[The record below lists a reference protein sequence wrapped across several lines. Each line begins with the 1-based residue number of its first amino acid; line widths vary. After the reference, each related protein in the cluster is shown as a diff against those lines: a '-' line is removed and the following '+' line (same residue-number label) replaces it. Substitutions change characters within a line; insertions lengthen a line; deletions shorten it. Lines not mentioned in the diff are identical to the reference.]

1 MRLMHNM
8 ASLSTYRTYKKSLV
22 AQSSS
27 MNNISTGLKV
37 SAAKD
42 DPSALS
48 KSESIKMKIRS
59 LQMASRNAQDSVS
72 LIQTT
77 EGGLDEVSN
86 CLQRMRELTIQG
98 DGTKTDD
105 EKEMI
110 NKEIEQLKKGINDL
124 VNNTS
129 MNNVNVINGNITKS
143 LKVPSGANSGEY
155 IEIPVTNMNL
165 DVFPSGENS
174 DMNLQDIDI
183 NDMEKSLSI
192 IDEAINKLSLHR
204 GKLGGVSNRFESCY
218 NDLQEISVRLEA
230 ADSSLVD
237 ADVAT
242 EMMNLAK
249 NDVLVTAG
257 ISIMQQTNNFPQD
270 VLRILQGI

>member
-1 MRLMHNM
+1 
-8 ASLSTYRTYKKSLV
+8 
-22 AQSSS
+22 
-27 MNNISTGLKV
+27 
-37 SAAKD
+37 
-42 DPSALS
+42 
-48 KSESIKMKIRS
+48 
-59 LQMASRNAQDSVS
+59 MASRNAQDSIS

-86 CLQRMRELTIQG
+86 CLQRMRELTIQSSG
-98 DGTKTDD
+98 INTEE
-105 EKEMI
+105 EKDMI

-129 MNNVNVINGNITKS
+129 MNNVNVINGNLTKS

-174 DMNLQDIDI
+174 DMNLQDVNL
-183 NDMEKSLSI
+183 NDVEKSLSI
-192 IDEAINKLSLHR
+192 IDESINKLSLHR

-218 NDLQEISVRLEA
+218 NDLEEISVRLES

-249 NDVLVTAG
+249 SDVLVTAG
-257 ISIMQQTNNFPQD
+257 ISIMKQTNNFPQD
-270 VLRILQGI
+270 ILKILQGI

>member
-59 LQMASRNAQDSVS
+59 LQMASRNAQDSIS

-86 CLQRMRELTIQG
+86 CLQRMRELTIQSSG
-98 DGTKTDD
+98 INTEE
-105 EKEMI
+105 EKDMI

-129 MNNVNVINGNITKS
+129 MNNVNVINGNLTKS

-174 DMNLQDIDI
+174 DMNLQDVNL
-183 NDMEKSLSI
+183 NDVEKSLSI
-192 IDEAINKLSLHR
+192 IDESINKLSLHR

-218 NDLQEISVRLEA
+218 NDLEEISVRLES

-249 NDVLVTAG
+249 SDVLVTAG
-257 ISIMQQTNNFPQD
+257 ISIMKQTNNFPQD
-270 VLRILQGI
+270 ILKILQGI

>member
-8 ASLSTYRTYKKSLV
+8 ASLSAYRTYKSSLT
-22 AQSSS
+22 AQSNSIK
-27 MNNISTGLKV
+27 NISTGLKV

-59 LQMASRNAQDSVS
+59 LQMASRNAQDSIS

-86 CLQRMRELTIQG
+86 CLQRMRELTLQC

-110 NKEIEQLKKGINDL
+110 SKEIEQLKKGINDL

-129 MNNVNVINGNITKS
+129 MNGVNIINGDLERS
-143 LKVPSGANSGEY
+143 LKVPSGANSGEF

-174 DMNLQDIDI
+174 DMNLQDVDV
-183 NDMEKSLSI
+183 NDVEKSLSI
-192 IDEAINKLSLHR
+192 IDESISKLSLHR

-218 NDLQEISVRLEA
+218 NDLEEISVRLET

-249 NDVLVTAG
+249 NDVLVNAG

-270 VLRILQGI
+270 ILKILQGI

>member
-8 ASLSTYRTYKKSLV
+8 ASLSAYRTYKSSLT
-22 AQSSS
+22 AQSNSIK
-27 MNNISTGLKV
+27 NISTGLKV

-59 LQMASRNAQDSVS
+59 LQMASRNAQDSIS

-86 CLQRMRELTIQG
+86 CLQRMRELTLQC
-98 DGTKTDD
+98 DGIKTDD
-105 EKEMI
+105 EKKMI
-110 NKEIEQLKKGINDL
+110 SKEIEQLKKGINDL

-129 MNNVNVINGNITKS
+129 MNNVNIINGDLEKS
-143 LKVPSGANSGEY
+143 LKVPSGANSGEF

-174 DMNLQDIDI
+174 DMNLQDVDV
-183 NDMEKSLSI
+183 NDVEKSLSI
-192 IDEAINKLSLHR
+192 IDESISKLSLHR

-218 NDLQEISVRLEA
+218 NDLEEISVRLEA

-249 NDVLVTAG
+249 NDVLVNAG

-270 VLRILQGI
+270 ILKILQGI

>member
-59 LQMASRNAQDSVS
+59 LQMASRNAQDSIS

>member
-59 LQMASRNAQDSVS
+59 LQMASRNAQDSIS

-86 CLQRMRELTIQG
+86 CLQRMRELTIQSSG
-98 DGTKTDD
+98 INTEE
-105 EKEMI
+105 EKDMI

-129 MNNVNVINGNITKS
+129 MNNVNVINGNLTKS

-174 DMNLQDIDI
+174 DMNLQDVNL
-183 NDMEKSLSI
+183 NDVEKSLSI
-192 IDEAINKLSLHR
+192 IDESINKLSLHR

-218 NDLQEISVRLEA
+218 NDLEEISVRLES

-249 NDVLVTAG
+249 SDVLVTAG
-257 ISIMQQTNNFPQD
+257 ISIMKQTNSFPQD
-270 VLRILQGI
+270 ILKILQGI

>member
-59 LQMASRNAQDSVS
+59 LQMASRNAQDSIS

-86 CLQRMRELTIQG
+86 CLQRMRELTIQSSG
-98 DGTKTDD
+98 INTEE

-129 MNNVNVINGNITKS
+129 MNNVNVINGNLTKS

-174 DMNLQDIDI
+174 DMNLQDVNL
-183 NDMEKSLSI
+183 NDVEKSLSI
-192 IDEAINKLSLHR
+192 IDESINKLSLHR

-218 NDLQEISVRLEA
+218 NDLEEISVRLES

-249 NDVLVTAG
+249 SDVLVNSGLA
-257 ISIMQQTNNFPQD
+257 IMQQTNNFPQD
-270 VLRILQGI
+270 ILKILQGI

>member
-59 LQMASRNAQDSVS
+59 LQMASRNAQDSIS

-86 CLQRMRELTIQG
+86 CLQRMRELTIQSSG
-98 DGTKTDD
+98 INTEE
-105 EKEMI
+105 EKDMI

-129 MNNVNVINGNITKS
+129 MNNVNVINGNLTKS

-174 DMNLQDIDI
+174 DMNLQDVNL
-183 NDMEKSLSI
+183 NDVEKSLSI
-192 IDEAINKLSLHR
+192 IDESINKLSLHR

-218 NDLQEISVRLEA
+218 NDLEEISVRLES

-249 NDVLVTAG
+249 SDVLVNSGLA
-257 ISIMQQTNNFPQD
+257 IMQQTNNFPQD
-270 VLRILQGI
+270 ILKILQGI